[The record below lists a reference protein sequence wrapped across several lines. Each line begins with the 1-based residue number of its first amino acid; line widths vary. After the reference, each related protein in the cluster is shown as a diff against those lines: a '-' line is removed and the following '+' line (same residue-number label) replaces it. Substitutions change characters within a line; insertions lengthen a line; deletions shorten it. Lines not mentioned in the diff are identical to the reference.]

1 MSTTPFI
8 AAGRTASLAM
18 DFASG
23 ILGHLGDAAPPLVVA
38 QVPVIH
44 VVVGSRPG
52 DPELDPDHRTFG
64 ALAKT
69 NTMLIEGVPGA
80 SILPAVAPRSGDSV
94 VIERRIGAF
103 GGTDLRA
110 GVSTSGAVPSSTR
123 PAADTGHRSA
133 IVHDGCAG
141 PGEAPHVLLD
151 KVLAQQAALGRK
163 AA

>member
-8 AAGRTASLAM
+8 AAGRIASLAM
-18 DFASG
+18 DFSSK
-23 ILGHLGDAAPPLVVA
+23 ILGHLGNAAPPLVVA

-69 NTMLIEGVPGA
+69 NTEGVPGA
-80 SILPAVAPRSGDSV
+80 YILPAVAPRPGEPV
-94 VIERRIGAF
+94 VVERRIGAF

-110 GVSTSGAVPSSTR
+110 GVSTSGAVPSTTR
-123 PAADTGHRSA
+123 HAADAGDRSA
-133 IVHDGCAG
+133 IVHDGCAD
-141 PGEAPHVLLD
+141 PGEVPHVLLD